1 MGMIIRKH
9 QHKRIKCEVC
19 KNVKNVTL
27 IHAKKSWRK
36 VWDGQMVSEVDTF
49 ILQYR
54 IEKHQHGSRLCK
66 GSDKVQSREHDG
78 MINSSF

>member
-1 MGMIIRKH
+1 MIIRKD
-9 QHKRIKCEVC
+9 QRKRIKCEVC
-19 KNVKNVTL
+19 KNVKNATL

-36 VWDGQMVSEVDTF
+36 VMVGKMPSEKDTF

-54 IEKHQHGSRLCK
+54 IGKHQRGSRLCR